1 MKSVL
6 SSYVTCQ
13 TYLDNRLVVDLEVV
27 ADILLNCG
35 GVVELIL
42 SKLHRDPAG
51 CVQNLS
57 PQLEDSFSGV
67 GVYVI
72 AARPQP
78 SPPRLD
84 RDWLTKAYDVGGIQS
99 FQKYDYEK
107 KPNKQIV
114 VSNAVLSIN

>member
-27 ADILLNCG
+27 ADILFNCG

-67 GVYVI
+67 GVD
-72 AARPQP
+72 
-78 SPPRLD
+78 L
-84 RDWLTKAYDVGGIQS
+84 L
-99 FQKYDYEK
+99 
-107 KPNKQIV
+107 
-114 VSNAVLSIN
+114 